1 MKKRI
6 SLVLSLASLAAFACS
21 ESRNTSRSIDNLP
34 TEIGTD
40 DSTSDVS
47 DAGTSKSKKDSSSTS
62 PPVEIHE
69 AGGAVAKIVINEV
82 SGKGE
87 WLEIMNAGTEAVD
100 LTGFAITDRD
110 QDDGGPNLD
119 HAVTFPK
126 GLILSPNSYIIVVGL
141 EAGISA
147 DAGLCP
153 AGGWSYCLF
162 GEFGISDKKGETMYL
177 LDDKKGIIADV
188 AYPANTVAETDTWG
202 RVPNGTGPFTSA
214 TSTPGGANKAK

>member
-6 SLVLSLASLAAFACS
+6 ALTLSFAALAAFACS
-21 ESRNTSRSIDNLP
+21 ESRDTSRSVDNLP

-40 DSTSDVS
+40 DSSTEIS
-47 DAGTSKSKKDSSSTS
+47 DAGAPKSKKDSTTDST
-62 PPVEIHE
+62 PVEVHE

-82 SGKGE
+82 SGSGE

-119 HAVTFPK
+119 HTVTFPK
-126 GLILSPNSYIIVVGL
+126 GLILSPNAYVIVVGL
-141 EAGISA
+141 DTGTPP

-153 AGGWSYCLF
+153 TGGWSYCLF

-177 LDDKKGIIADV
+177 LDAERGIIADV
-188 AYPANTVAETDTWG
+188 AYPANTVTEPDTWG
-202 RVPNGTGPFTSA
+202 RIPNGTGSFKVTSP
-214 TSTPGGANKAK
+214 TPGGANKAK